1 MAASSLP
8 RQPPQHLKGNTMSM
22 NVGSGSGSKNADP
35 EPMMEMNMT
44 PLIDVM
50 LVLIIMLIITI
61 PKQNHSVNLNMP
73 VGTPPPKTTEPVVV
87 TIDVDFD
94 GTITWDGV
102 VVPDRATLEQKMQA
116 VAAMADQP
124 EVHLRPNK
132 LVAYK
137 SVAGVMASAQRLGVT
152 KIGMVGN
159 EQFQ

>member
-1 MAASSLP
+1 M
-8 RQPPQHLKGNTMSM
+8 GM
-22 NVGSGSGSKNADP
+22 NVGSSGAKGADP

-50 LVLIIMLIITI
+50 LVLIIMMIITI

-73 VGTPPPKTTEPVVV
+73 VGPSKPPDKEPEVI
-87 TIDVDFD
+87 TIDIDFD
-94 GTITWDGV
+94 GTILWNNETI
-102 VVPDRATLEQKMQA
+102 PDRATLEAKLA
-116 VAAMADQP
+116 NVAAVADQP

-132 LVAYK
+132 LVEYK
-137 SVAGVMASAQRLGVT
+137 VVAGVMAAAQRLGVT

>member
-1 MAASSLP
+1 
-8 RQPPQHLKGNTMSM
+8 MSM
-22 NVGSGSGSKNADP
+22 NVGSAAPGADP

-73 VGTPPPKTTEPVVV
+73 VGTPPPPTVEPVIM

-94 GTITWDGV
+94 GTILWDGV
-102 VVPDRATLEQKMQA
+102 QIADRKALEAKMA
-116 VAAMADQP
+116 SVAAMADQP

-132 LVAYK
+132 LVSYK
-137 SVAGVMASAQRLGVT
+137 YVAGVMATAQRLGVT

>member
-1 MAASSLP
+1 M
-8 RQPPQHLKGNTMSM
+8 GM
-22 NVGSGSGSKNADP
+22 NVGSGSAKGADP

-44 PLIDVM
+44 PLIDVL
-50 LVLIIMLIITI
+50 LVLIIMMIITI

-73 VGTPPPKTTEPVVV
+73 VGTPPPQTNEKPVVV

-94 GTITWDGV
+94 GTILWDGQ
-102 VVPDRATLEQKMQA
+102 VVPNRAELEAKMNG
-116 VAAMADQP
+116 VAAMPNQP

-132 LVAYK
+132 LVEYK
-137 SVAGVMASAQRLGVT
+137 VVAGVMATAQRLGVT

>member
-1 MAASSLP
+1 
-8 RQPPQHLKGNTMSM
+8 MSM
-22 NVGSGSGSKNADP
+22 NVGSGNSV
-35 EPMMEMNMT
+35 EPDVMIEMNMT

-61 PKQNHSVNLNMP
+61 PIQNHAVNLNLP
-73 VGTPPPKTTEPVVV
+73 VGTPPPPLTQPVVV

-94 GTITWDGV
+94 GTISWNGV
-102 VVPDRATLEQKMQA
+102 TVPDRAALESKLQA
-116 VAAMADQP
+116 VAAIPDQP

-137 SVAGVMASAQRLGVT
+137 SVAAVMASAQRLGVT

-159 EQFQ
+159 EQFLP

>member
-1 MAASSLP
+1 M
-8 RQPPQHLKGNTMSM
+8 GM
-22 NVGSGSGSKNADP
+22 NVGSSGAKSADP

-73 VGTPPPKTTEPVVV
+73 VGTPPPPTKDPVVI

-94 GTITWDGV
+94 GTILWDNQP
-102 VVPDRATLEQKMQA
+102 VPDRATLESKLAQ
-116 VAAMADQP
+116 VAATPDQP

-132 LVAYK
+132 LVEYK
-137 SVAGVMASAQRLGVT
+137 SVAAVMAAAQRLGVT

>member
-1 MAASSLP
+1 
-8 RQPPQHLKGNTMSM
+8 MSM
-22 NVGSGSGSKNADP
+22 NVGSSSAKADP

-73 VGTPPPKTTEPVVV
+73 VGNPPPPLAPPVVI

-94 GTITWDGV
+94 GTILWDNQI
-102 VVPDRATLEQKMQA
+102 VPDRPSLESKLIG
-116 VAAMADQP
+116 VAAQADQP

-132 LVAYK
+132 LVSYK
-137 SVAGVMASAQRLGVT
+137 YVAGVMAAAQRLGVT

-159 EQFQ
+159 EQFAN

>member
-1 MAASSLP
+1 
-8 RQPPQHLKGNTMSM
+8 MSM
-22 NVGSGSGSKNADP
+22 NVGSGGGSNADP

-73 VGTPPPKTTEPVVV
+73 VGTPPPVTAEPVIV

-94 GTITWDGV
+94 GTILWDNA
-102 VVPDRATLEQKMQA
+102 VVPDRAALETKLQA
-116 VAAMADQP
+116 VAAQADQP

-132 LVAYK
+132 LVPYK

-152 KIGMVGN
+152 KIGLVGN

>member
-1 MAASSLP
+1 
-8 RQPPQHLKGNTMSM
+8 MSM
-22 NVGSGSGSKNADP
+22 NVGSGGSKNADP
-35 EPMMEMNMT
+35 EPMMEVNMT

-50 LVLIIMLIITI
+50 LVLIIMMIITI

-73 VGTPPPKTTEPVVV
+73 VGTPPPPTKDPVVI

-94 GTITWDGV
+94 GTILWDSV
-102 VVPDRATLEQKMQA
+102 VVPDRKTLEAKLA
-116 VAAMADQP
+116 GVAASADQP

-132 LVAYK
+132 LVSYK
-137 SVAGVMASAQRLGVT
+137 FVAGVMASAQRLGVT

>member
-1 MAASSLP
+1 
-8 RQPPQHLKGNTMSM
+8 MSM
-22 NVGSGSGSKNADP
+22 NVGSSAAPGADP

-73 VGTPPPKTTEPVVV
+73 VGTPPPPTVDPIVM

-94 GTITWDGV
+94 GTILWDSEV
-102 VVPDRATLEQKMQA
+102 IPDRKALEAKMMQ
-116 VAAMADQP
+116 VAAMPNQP

-132 LVAYK
+132 LVSYK
-137 SVAGVMASAQRLGVT
+137 YVAGVMASAQRLGVT

>member
-1 MAASSLP
+1 
-8 RQPPQHLKGNTMSM
+8 MSM
-22 NVGSGSGSKNADP
+22 SVGSSASPNADP

-73 VGTPPPKTTEPVVV
+73 VGTPPPPTVEPIVM

-94 GTITWDGV
+94 GTILWDGE
-102 VVPDRATLEQKMQA
+102 VVPDRKALEAKMLG
-116 VAAMADQP
+116 VAAMAEQP

-132 LVAYK
+132 LVEYK
-137 SVAGVMASAQRLGVT
+137 YVAGVMATAQRLGVT

>member
-1 MAASSLP
+1 M
-8 RQPPQHLKGNTMSM
+8 GM
-22 NVGSGSGSKNADP
+22 NVGSSGAKSADP

-50 LVLIIMLIITI
+50 LVLIIMMIITI

-73 VGTPPPKTTEPVVV
+73 VGNPPPPTKPPEVV

-94 GTITWDGV
+94 GTILWDNQP
-102 VVPDRATLEQKMQA
+102 VPDRATLESKLSN

-132 LVAYK
+132 LVEYK
-137 SVAGVMASAQRLGVT
+137 SSLV
-152 KIGMVGN
+152 
-159 EQFQ
+159 